1 MRDRE
6 ISVEQEHLD
15 RVYRRLEEK
24 IHEAEFLMNDAAKRG
39 QVGTPGALAER
50 DAQVFRA
57 GIHLNRLN
65 NEFEDFLFGRIDLLL
80 GKDGKKG
87 PDGAYTAVEPAEG
100 AVRDDGTA
108 DIAETLHIGRIG
120 VLDSEYAPL
129 VIDWRA
135 PAAAP
140 FYRSTPVDPGR
151 VVRRRVIRSK
161 GRRVL
166 GVEDDLMRPELKA
179 FLDGGE
185 LAVIGDGALMAAL
198 GQARSHT
205 MRDIVASIQAEQ
217 DLVIRAP
224 AASVTYV
231 EGGPGT
237 GKTAVALHRAAY
249 LLYQDRRRYSGGI
262 LIVSPTPLLVA
273 YTEGVLPSLGEE
285 GQVAIRAIGS
295 LVDGAEATLYDSP
308 STARAKGSYRM
319 LRVLRKA
326 ARGALELGP
335 AGMLGGA
342 DGSGTGAGGGSASG
356 SGASGADASG
366 AGAGG
371 ADASGT
377 GTGGANGTRSG
388 RSAGNG
394 TGSEMSGAEA
404 SGTGVGGA
412 NGTRSG
418 RSAGNGTGS
427 EMSGADASGSEA
439 GEAEASGSGT
449 SGADASGT
457 GTSGAYGTRSGR
469 SGANGAGAGNGS
481 GVGTAAANG
490 RGSGTAPASSGS
502 ASATAPTQL
511 SFGDDGDGESPA
523 APAPVGPPTRLRVVA
538 FGRRL
543 ELEAAELERIRRNAL
558 GGTAPV
564 NLLRPRARKL
574 LLDALWAQSG
584 AATRHTDPEL
594 AAELRSSFDEDVT
607 SEDSFIAFLDAWW
620 PELTPRAVLAAMADE
635 RRLGRWARRI
645 LNPGEVRRVARS
657 LRRDGHSVHDIAML
671 DELQAILGT
680 PARPRK
686 KRELDPLDQLTGLEE
701 LMPVREESQRERA
714 ERLAQERTEYAH
726 VIVDE
731 AQDLTPMQWRMV
743 GRRGRHATWT
753 VVGDPA
759 QSSWSDP
766 DEAAEARDEAL
777 GTRPR
782 RRFELTV
789 NYRNPAEIAE
799 LAAKV
804 LALAMP
810 GSKAP
815 SAVRSTGVE
824 PRFTVVQKSLG
835 ETVRAEAARLL
846 DLVDGTVGVVVAM
859 QRREEAAR
867 WLAGLGERVVA
878 LGSLEAKGLEY
889 DATVVVS
896 PAEIAD
902 ESPAGL
908 RVLYVA
914 LTRATQQL
922 TVVSADRDQPDGSGV
937 PDLLRD

>member
-1 MRDRE
+1 MAAQEAVDTVRDRE
-6 ISVEQEHLD
+6 IGVEQEHLD
-15 RVYRRLEEK
+15 RVYHRLEEK
-24 IHEAEFLMNDAAKRG
+24 IHEAEFLMNDAAQRG

-65 NEFEDFLFGRIDLLL
+65 NEFEDFLFGRIDLLY

-87 PDGAYTAVEPAEG
+87 PDGAYTSVEPAED
-100 AVRDDGTA
+100 AVRTEGGQQYA
-108 DIAETLHIGRIG
+108 EIGETLHIGRIG
-120 VLDSEYAPL
+120 VLDADYSPL

-161 GRRVL
+161 GRKVL

-179 FLDGGE
+179 TLDGRE
-185 LAVIGDGALMAAL
+185 LPVIGDGALMAAL

-249 LLYQDRRRYSGGI
+249 LLYQDRRRYAGGI
-262 LIVSPTPLLVA
+262 LIVSPTPLLVS

-285 GQVAIRAIGS
+285 GQVAIRALGS
-295 LVDGAEATLYDSP
+295 LVDGAEADAYDEP
-308 STARAKGSYRM
+308 AVARVKGSSRM
-319 LRVLRKA
+319 LAVLRKA
-326 ARGALELGP
+326 ARGALETP
-335 AGMLGGA
+335 APKA
-342 DGSGTGAGGGSASG
+342 
-356 SGASGADASG
+356 
-366 AGAGG
+366 
-371 ADASGT
+371 
-377 GTGGANGTRSG
+377 
-388 RSAGNG
+388 
-394 TGSEMSGAEA
+394 
-404 SGTGVGGA
+404 
-412 NGTRSG
+412 
-418 RSAGNGTGS
+418 
-427 EMSGADASGSEA
+427 
-439 GEAEASGSGT
+439 
-449 SGADASGT
+449 
-457 GTSGAYGTRSGR
+457 
-469 SGANGAGAGNGS
+469 
-481 GVGTAAANG
+481 
-490 RGSGTAPASSGS
+490 
-502 ASATAPTQL
+502 QL
-511 SFGDDGDGESPA
+511 TLDGDDEAPA
-523 APAPVGPPTRLRVVA
+523 APAGTPALLRVVA

-543 ELEAAELERIRRNAL
+543 ELGADELRRIRHNVL

-564 NLLRPRARKL
+564 NLLRPRARRL
-574 LLDALWAQSG
+574 LLDALYAKSG
-584 AATRHTDPEL
+584 AAGRHSDPEL
-594 AAELRSSFDEDVT
+594 AAELRSSFDEDVST
-607 SEDSFIAFLDAWW
+607 EDSFLAFLDAWW
-620 PELTPRAVLAAMADE
+620 PELTPRRVLDAMADE
-635 RRLGRWARRI
+635 KRLGRWARRI
-645 LNPGEVRRVARS
+645 LNPGEVRRLARS
-657 LRRDGHSVHDIAML
+657 LRRPGLSVHDVALL
-671 DELQAILGT
+671 DELQTLLGT

-686 KRELDPLDQLTGLEE
+686 KREYDPLDQLTGLEE
-701 LMPVREESQRERA
+701 LMPVREETQRERA
-714 ERLAQERTEYAH
+714 ERLAAERTEYAH

-766 DEAAEARDEAL
+766 DEAAAARDEAL

-810 GSKAP
+810 GKESPK
-815 SAVRSTGVE
+815 AVRSTGVE
-824 PRFTVVQKSLG
+824 PRFVAVGDKGELA
-835 ETVRAEAARLL
+835 ETVRSEAERLL
-846 DLVDGTVGVVVAM
+846 ERVDGTVGVVVAM
-859 QRREEAAR
+859 DRRAEAAR
-867 WLAGLGERVVA
+867 WLDGLGDRVVA

-914 LTRATQQL
+914 LTRSTQAL
-922 TVVSADRDQPDGSGV
+922 TVVSGDRDLPDADGV

>member
-1 MRDRE
+1 MAAQAQQSAVGSHVSEQESGQDSVRDRE
-6 ISVEQEHLD
+6 ISVEQVHLD

-57 GIHLNRLN
+57 GVHLNRLN

-80 GKDGKKG
+80 GRDGKRG

-100 AVRDDGTA
+100 AVRGDNTA

-120 VLDSEYAPL
+120 VLDQDYAPL

-166 GVEDDLMRPELKA
+166 GVEDDLMRPELTA
-179 FLDGGE
+179 FLDGDT
-185 LAVIGDGALMAAL
+185 LPVIGDGALMAAL

-249 LLYQDRRRYSGGI
+249 LLYQDRRRYAGGI

-295 LVDGAEATLYDSP
+295 LVDGAEATLYDTP
-308 STARAKGSYRM
+308 ATARAKGSSRM

-326 ARGALELGP
+326 ARGALELN
-335 AGMLGGA
+335 
-342 DGSGTGAGGGSASG
+342 D
-356 SGASGADASG
+356 
-366 AGAGG
+366 
-371 ADASGT
+371 
-377 GTGGANGTRSG
+377 
-388 RSAGNG
+388 
-394 TGSEMSGAEA
+394 
-404 SGTGVGGA
+404 
-412 NGTRSG
+412 
-418 RSAGNGTGS
+418 
-427 EMSGADASGSEA
+427 
-439 GEAEASGSGT
+439 
-449 SGADASGT
+449 
-457 GTSGAYGTRSGR
+457 
-469 SGANGAGAGNGS
+469 
-481 GVGTAAANG
+481 
-490 RGSGTAPASSGS
+490 
-502 ASATAPTQL
+502 
-511 SFGDDGDGESPA
+511 SP
-523 APAPVGPPTRLRVVA
+523 VRLRVVA
-538 FGRRL
+538 FNRRL
-543 ELEAAELERIRRNAL
+543 ELEAEDLDRVRHTAL

-574 LLDALWAQSG
+574 LLDALWARSG
-584 AATRHTDPEL
+584 AAGRHTDPEL
-594 AAELRSSFDEDVT
+594 AAELRASFDEDLLT
-607 SEDSFIAFLDAWW
+607 EDSFIGFLDAWW
-620 PELTPRAVLAAMADE
+620 PELTPQSVLTAMADE

-657 LRRDGHSVHDIAML
+657 LKRDGRTVHDIAML

-686 KRELDPLDQLTGLEE
+686 KREADPLDQLTGLEE

-714 ERLAQERTEYAH
+714 ERLAQERVEYAH

-789 NYRNPAEIAE
+789 NYRNPSEIAD

-810 GSKAP
+810 GSKSP

-824 PRFTVVQKSLG
+824 PRFTVVRDSL
-835 ETVRAEAARLL
+835 EKTVRAEAERLL

-859 QRREEAAR
+859 DRRAEAAR
-867 WLAGLGERVVA
+867 WLAGLGDRVVA

-922 TVVSADRDQPDGSGV
+922 TVVSGERDVPDAAGV

>member
-1 MRDRE
+1 MAAQAQQDSAVGSLGPVSVHAAAHEAAHDSVRDRE
-6 ISVEQEHLD
+6 IGVEQQHLD

-24 IHEAEFLMNDAAKRG
+24 IHEAEFLMRDAAQRG

-57 GIHLNRLN
+57 GVHLNRLN

-80 GKDGKKG
+80 GKDGRKG
-87 PDGAYTAVEPAEG
+87 PDGAYTAVEPADG
-100 AVRDDGTA
+100 AVREDGTA

-120 VLDSEYAPL
+120 VLDEDYAPL

-179 FLDGGE
+179 RLDGRE
-185 LAVIGDGALMAAL
+185 LPAIGDGALMAAL
-198 GQARSHT
+198 GQARGHT
-205 MRDIVASIQAEQ
+205 MRDIVSSIQAEQ

-249 LLYQDRRRYSGGI
+249 LLYQDRRRYAGGI

-308 STARAKGSYRM
+308 AVARAKGSYRM
-319 LRVLRKA
+319 LKVLRKA
-326 ARGALELGP
+326 ARGALE
-335 AGMLGGA
+335 
-342 DGSGTGAGGGSASG
+342 S
-356 SGASGADASG
+356 
-366 AGAGG
+366 
-371 ADASGT
+371 
-377 GTGGANGTRSG
+377 
-388 RSAGNG
+388 
-394 TGSEMSGAEA
+394 
-404 SGTGVGGA
+404 
-412 NGTRSG
+412 
-418 RSAGNGTGS
+418 
-427 EMSGADASGSEA
+427 
-439 GEAEASGSGT
+439 
-449 SGADASGT
+449 
-457 GTSGAYGTRSGR
+457 
-469 SGANGAGAGNGS
+469 NGS
-481 GVGTAAANG
+481 
-490 RGSGTAPASSGS
+490 P
-502 ASATAPTQL
+502 
-511 SFGDDGDGESPA
+511 D
-523 APAPVGPPTRLRVVA
+523 RLRVVA

-543 ELEAAELERIRRNAL
+543 ELEAEELDHVRRTAL

-574 LLDALWAQSG
+574 LLDALWEKSG
-584 AATRHTDPEL
+584 AVGRHTDPEL

-607 SEDSFIAFLDAWW
+607 GEDSFVSFLDAWW
-620 PELTPRAVLAAMADE
+620 PELTPPAVLTAMADE

-657 LRRDGHSVHDIAML
+657 LRRNGYSVHDIALL

-680 PARPRK
+680 PARPRR

-789 NYRNPAEIAE
+789 NYRNPAEIAD
-799 LAAKV
+799 LASKV

-810 GSKAP
+810 GSTAP
-815 SAVRSTGVE
+815 TAVRSTGVE
-824 PRFTVVQKSLG
+824 PRFAVVRGSVEKSA
-835 ETVRAEAARLL
+835 RAEAERLL

-859 QRREEAAR
+859 NRREEARR
-867 WLAGLGERVVA
+867 WLAGLGDRVVA

-889 DATVVVS
+889 DATIVVS

-922 TVVSADRDQPDGSGV
+922 TVVSGERDEPDGAGV

>member
-1 MRDRE
+1 MAAQAQQETAVDPVHDSVRDRE
-6 ISVEQEHLD
+6 INVEQEHLD

-24 IHEAEFLMNDAAKRG
+24 IHEAEFLMHDAARRG

-57 GIHLNRLN
+57 GVHLNRLN
-65 NEFEDFLFGRIDLLL
+65 NEFEDFLFGRIDLLQ

-100 AVRDDGTA
+100 AVRPDNTA

-120 VLDSEYAPL
+120 VLDEEYSPL

-166 GVEDDLMRPELKA
+166 GVEDDLMRPELTA
-179 FLDGGE
+179 SLDGHE
-185 LAVIGDGALMAAL
+185 LPAVGDGALMAAL
-198 GQARSHT
+198 GQARTHS

-249 LLYQDRRRYSGGI
+249 LLYQDRRRYAGGI

-295 LVDGAEATLYDSP
+295 LTDDAPGTGATLYDAP
-308 STARAKGSYRM
+308 AVARAKGSYRM
-319 LRVLRKA
+319 LKVLRKA
-326 ARGALELGP
+326 ARGALEH
-335 AGMLGGA
+335 GG
-342 DGSGTGAGGGSASG
+342 T
-356 SGASGADASG
+356 
-366 AGAGG
+366 
-371 ADASGT
+371 
-377 GTGGANGTRSG
+377 
-388 RSAGNG
+388 
-394 TGSEMSGAEA
+394 
-404 SGTGVGGA
+404 
-412 NGTRSG
+412 
-418 RSAGNGTGS
+418 
-427 EMSGADASGSEA
+427 
-439 GEAEASGSGT
+439 
-449 SGADASGT
+449 
-457 GTSGAYGTRSGR
+457 
-469 SGANGAGAGNGS
+469 
-481 GVGTAAANG
+481 
-490 RGSGTAPASSGS
+490 
-502 ASATAPTQL
+502 
-511 SFGDDGDGESPA
+511 
-523 APAPVGPPTRLRVVA
+523 PTRLRVVA
-538 FGRRL
+538 FGRRI
-543 ELEAAELERIRRNAL
+543 ELDADELAAVRRTAL

-574 LLDALWAQSG
+574 LLDALWERSG
-584 AATRHTDPEL
+584 AAGRHTDPEL
-594 AAELRSSFDEDVT
+594 AAELRSSFDEDIT
-607 SEDSFIAFLDAWW
+607 TEDDFLSFFDAWW
-620 PELTPRAVLAAMADE
+620 PELTPAAVLDAMADE
-635 RRLGRWARRI
+635 RRLGRWARRV

-657 LRRDGHSVHDIAML
+657 LRRDGRSVHDIALL
-671 DELQAILGT
+671 DELQAVLGA
-680 PARPRK
+680 PARPRR

-753 VVGDPA
+753 IVGDPA

-766 DEAAEARDEAL
+766 DEAAQARDEAL
-777 GTRPR
+777 GSRPR

-789 NYRNPAEIAE
+789 NYRNPAEIAG

-810 GSKAP
+810 GAESP
-815 SAVRSTGVE
+815 RAVRSTGVE
-824 PRFTVVQKSLG
+824 PRFVVAEGALG
-835 ETVRAEAARLL
+835 ETVRVEAARLL
-846 DLVDGTVGVVVAM
+846 ERVDGTVGVVVAM
-859 QRREEAAR
+859 QRREEARR
-867 WLAGLGERVVA
+867 WLDGLGDRAVA

-889 DATVVVS
+889 DATIVVS

-922 TVVSADRDQPDGSGV
+922 TVVSTERDEPDAAGV

>member
-1 MRDRE
+1 MAAQAQQETAVRVAAQDTVQESAQDSVRKRE

-15 RVYRRLEEK
+15 RVYQRLEEK
-24 IHEAEFLMNDAAKRG
+24 IHEAEFLMNDAAQRG

-87 PDGAYTAVEPAEG
+87 PDGAYTAVEAADG
-100 AVRDDGTA
+100 AVRDDNTA

-120 VLDSEYAPL
+120 VLDQDYAPL

-161 GRRVL
+161 GRKVL

-179 FLDGGE
+179 HLDGHE

-198 GQARSHT
+198 GQARTHS

-249 LLYQDRRRYSGGI
+249 LLYQDRRRYAGGI

-295 LVDGAEATLYDSP
+295 LVDGAEATLYDAP
-308 STARAKGSYRM
+308 ATARAKGSYRM
-319 LRVLRKA
+319 LKVLRKA
-326 ARGALELGP
+326 ARGALEGES
-335 AGMLGGA
+335 GGA
-342 DGSGTGAGGGSASG
+342 GPGTGRGRGAPARP
-356 SGASGADASG
+356 GASNGARSDRPASEQLAFG
-366 AGAGG
+366 DETDERDRDSERGERGEY
-371 ADASGT
+371 
-377 GTGGANGTRSG
+377 
-388 RSAGNG
+388 GNG
-394 TGSEMSGAEA
+394 T
-404 SGTGVGGA
+404 
-412 NGTRSG
+412 
-418 RSAGNGTGS
+418 
-427 EMSGADASGSEA
+427 
-439 GEAEASGSGT
+439 
-449 SGADASGT
+449 
-457 GTSGAYGTRSGR
+457 
-469 SGANGAGAGNGS
+469 
-481 GVGTAAANG
+481 
-490 RGSGTAPASSGS
+490 PAR
-502 ASATAPTQL
+502 PQV
-511 SFGDDGDGESPA
+511 PA
-523 APAPVGPPTRLRVVA
+523 GPPTRLRVVA

-543 ELEAAELERIRRNAL
+543 ELEAAELNSIRQTAL
-558 GGTAPV
+558 SGTAPV
-564 NLLRPRARKL
+564 NMLRPRARKL
-574 LLDALWAQSG
+574 LLDALWTRSG
-584 AATRHTDPEL
+584 AGGRHTDPEL
-594 AAELRSSFDEDVT
+594 AAELRSSFDEDVS
-607 SEDSFIAFLDAWW
+607 SEDSFLEFLESWW
-620 PELTPRAVLAAMADE
+620 PELTPKAVLEAMADE

-645 LNPGEVRRVARS
+645 LNPGEVRKVARS
-657 LRRDGHSVHDIAML
+657 LRRDGLSVHDIAML

-680 PARPRK
+680 PARPRR
-686 KRELDPLDQLTGLEE
+686 KREADPLDQLTGLEE
-701 LMPVREESQRERA
+701 LMPVREETQRERA

-731 AQDLTPMQWRMV
+731 AQDVTPMQWRML

-766 DEAAEARDEAL
+766 DEAAQARDEAL

-810 GSKAP
+810 GSPSP
-815 SAVRSTGVE
+815 SAVRSTGVQ
-824 PRFTVVQKSLG
+824 PRFAVVRDSLAQ
-835 ETVRAEAARLL
+835 TVRAEAARLL

-859 QRREEAAR
+859 NRREEARR
-867 WLAGLGERVVA
+867 WLSELGDRVVA

-922 TVVSADRDQPDGSGV
+922 TVVSAERDTPDEDGV

>member
-1 MRDRE
+1 MAAQAQQSAVGSHRSEQDTVQDTVQDSVRDRE
-6 ISVEQEHLD
+6 ICVEQEHLD

-24 IHEAEFLMNDAAKRG
+24 IHEAEFLMNDAAQRG

-57 GIHLNRLN
+57 GVHLNRLN

-87 PDGAYTAVEPAEG
+87 PDGAYTAVEPADG
-100 AVRDDGTA
+100 AVRADNTA

-120 VLDSEYAPL
+120 VLDQDYAPL

-166 GVEDDLMRPELKA
+166 GVEDDLMRPELTA
-179 FLDGGE
+179 LLDGDT
-185 LAVIGDGALMAAL
+185 LPVIGDGALMAAL
-198 GQARSHT
+198 GQARGHT

-249 LLYQDRRRYSGGI
+249 LLYQDRRRYAGGI

-295 LVDGAEATLYDSP
+295 LVDGVEATLYDTP
-308 STARAKGSYRM
+308 ATARAKGSSRM

-326 ARGALELGP
+326 ARGALELN
-335 AGMLGGA
+335 
-342 DGSGTGAGGGSASG
+342 DS
-356 SGASGADASG
+356 
-366 AGAGG
+366 
-371 ADASGT
+371 
-377 GTGGANGTRSG
+377 
-388 RSAGNG
+388 
-394 TGSEMSGAEA
+394 
-404 SGTGVGGA
+404 
-412 NGTRSG
+412 
-418 RSAGNGTGS
+418 
-427 EMSGADASGSEA
+427 
-439 GEAEASGSGT
+439 
-449 SGADASGT
+449 
-457 GTSGAYGTRSGR
+457 
-469 SGANGAGAGNGS
+469 
-481 GVGTAAANG
+481 
-490 RGSGTAPASSGS
+490 
-502 ASATAPTQL
+502 
-511 SFGDDGDGESPA
+511 
-523 APAPVGPPTRLRVVA
+523 PTRLRVVA

-543 ELEAAELERIRRNAL
+543 ELEAPELDRVRQNAL
-558 GGTAPV
+558 SGTAPV

-574 LLDALWAQSG
+574 LLDALWARSG
-584 AATRHTDPEL
+584 AAGRHTDPEL
-594 AAELRSSFDEDVT
+594 AAELRSSFDEDILT
-607 SEDSFIAFLDAWW
+607 EDPFIEFLDAWW
-620 PELTPRAVLAAMADE
+620 PELTPRAVLTAMADE
-635 RRLGRWARRI
+635 RRLGRWARRV
-645 LNPGEVRRVARS
+645 LNPGEIRRVARS
-657 LRRDGHSVHDIAML
+657 LRRDGHTVHDIAML
-671 DELQAILGT
+671 DELQAILGA
-680 PARPRK
+680 PARPKR
-686 KRELDPLDQLTGLEE
+686 KREADPLDQLTGLEE

-714 ERLAQERTEYAH
+714 ERLAQERVEYAH

-777 GTRPR
+777 GSRPR

-810 GSKAP
+810 GSKSP

-824 PRFTVVQKSLG
+824 PRFTVVRDSL
-835 ETVRAEAARLL
+835 EKTVRAEAERLL
-846 DLVDGTVGVVVAM
+846 GLVDGTVGVVVAM
-859 QRREEAAR
+859 DRRAEAAR
-867 WLAGLGERVVA
+867 WLAGLGDRVVA

-922 TVVSADRDQPDGSGV
+922 TVVSAERDEPDAAGV

>member
-1 MRDRE
+1 MAAQAQQSAVGSVQDSIRDHE
-6 ISVEQEHLD
+6 IGVEQEHLD

-57 GIHLNRLN
+57 GVHLNRLN

-100 AVRDDGTA
+100 AVREDSTA

-161 GRRVL
+161 GRKVL

-179 FLDGGE
+179 VLDGHE
-185 LAVIGDGALMAAL
+185 LPVIGDGALMAAL

-217 DLVIRAP
+217 DMVIRAP

-249 LLYQDRRRYSGGI
+249 LLYQDRRRYAGGI

-295 LVDGAEATLYDSP
+295 LVDGVEATLYDSP
-308 STARAKGSYRM
+308 AVARAKGSYRM
-319 LRVLRKA
+319 LKVLRKA
-326 ARGALELGP
+326 ARGALELGSHS
-335 AGMLGGA
+335 GG
-342 DGSGTGAGGGSASG
+342 SG
-356 SGASGADASG
+356 SGQQLAFGEEDTSAASPGA
-366 AGAGG
+366 
-371 ADASGT
+371 
-377 GTGGANGTRSG
+377 
-388 RSAGNG
+388 
-394 TGSEMSGAEA
+394 
-404 SGTGVGGA
+404 
-412 NGTRSG
+412 
-418 RSAGNGTGS
+418 
-427 EMSGADASGSEA
+427 
-439 GEAEASGSGT
+439 
-449 SGADASGT
+449 
-457 GTSGAYGTRSGR
+457 
-469 SGANGAGAGNGS
+469 
-481 GVGTAAANG
+481 
-490 RGSGTAPASSGS
+490 
-502 ASATAPTQL
+502 
-511 SFGDDGDGESPA
+511 
-523 APAPVGPPTRLRVVA
+523 PPTRLRVVA

-543 ELEAAELERIRRNAL
+543 ELEGDELESVRRNAL
-558 GGTAPV
+558 SGTAPV

-574 LLDALWAQSG
+574 LLDALWARSG
-584 AATRHTDPEL
+584 AGTRHTDPEL
-594 AAELRSSFDEDVT
+594 AAELRSSFDEDIT
-607 SEDSFIAFLDAWW
+607 SEDSFIEFLDAWW
-620 PELTPRAVLAAMADE
+620 PELTPKAVLAAMADE

-657 LRRDGHSVHDIAML
+657 LRRDGLSVHDIAML
-671 DELQAILGT
+671 DELQSVLGT

-686 KRELDPLDQLTGLEE
+686 RRELDPLDHLTGLEE

-714 ERLAQERTEYAH
+714 ERLAQERVEYAH

-782 RRFELTV
+782 RRFQLTV
-789 NYRNPAEIAE
+789 NYRNPSEIAD

-810 GSKAP
+810 GSTAP
-815 SAVRSTGVE
+815 SAVRSTGVR
-824 PRFTVVQKSLG
+824 PRFVTTNNGRGTVARKSLG
-835 ETVRAEAARLL
+835 ETVREEAARLL

-859 QRREEAAR
+859 NRREEAAR
-867 WLAGLGERVVA
+867 WLTGLGDRVVA

-922 TVVSADRDQPDGSGV
+922 TVVSAERDQPDRDGV

>member
-1 MRDRE
+1 MAAQAQQETAVDSVRDRE

-100 AVRDDGTA
+100 AVRPDNTA

-120 VLDSEYAPL
+120 VLDEDYSPL

-140 FYRSTPVDPGR
+140 FYRSTPKDPGR

-161 GRRVL
+161 GRQVL
-166 GVEDDLMRPELKA
+166 GVEDDLMRPELTA
-179 FLDGGE
+179 FLDERE
-185 LAVIGDGALMAAL
+185 LPVIGDGALMAAL

-205 MRDIVASIQAEQ
+205 MRDIVSSIQAEQ

-249 LLYQDRRRYSGGI
+249 LLYQDRRRYAGGI

-295 LVDGAEATLYDSP
+295 LVDGVEATLYDSP
-308 STARAKGSYRM
+308 SVARAKGSYRM
-319 LRVLRKA
+319 LKVLRKA
-326 ARGALELGP
+326 ARGALELGK
-335 AGMLGGA
+335 
-342 DGSGTGAGGGSASG
+342 
-356 SGASGADASG
+356 
-366 AGAGG
+366 
-371 ADASGT
+371 
-377 GTGGANGTRSG
+377 
-388 RSAGNG
+388 
-394 TGSEMSGAEA
+394 
-404 SGTGVGGA
+404 
-412 NGTRSG
+412 
-418 RSAGNGTGS
+418 
-427 EMSGADASGSEA
+427 
-439 GEAEASGSGT
+439 
-449 SGADASGT
+449 
-457 GTSGAYGTRSGR
+457 
-469 SGANGAGAGNGS
+469 
-481 GVGTAAANG
+481 
-490 RGSGTAPASSGS
+490 TAPAGQL
-502 ASATAPTQL
+502 ALDDDTDTDTDTAAQAT
-511 SFGDDGDGESPA
+511 
-523 APAPVGPPTRLRVVA
+523 PTRLRVVA

-543 ELEAAELERIRRNAL
+543 ELEADELERIRRTAL

-574 LLDALWAQSG
+574 LLDALWAKSG
-584 AATRHTDPEL
+584 AAGRHSDPEL
-594 AAELRSSFDEDVT
+594 AAELRSSFDEDIT
-607 SEDSFIAFLDAWW
+607 GEDPFIAFVDAWW
-620 PELTPRAVLAAMADE
+620 PELTPKGVLAAMADE

-657 LRRDGHSVHDIAML
+657 LKRDGYSVHDVSML
-671 DELQAILGT
+671 DELQAILGA

-686 KRELDPLDQLTGLEE
+686 KRDLDPLDQLTGLEE
-701 LMPVREESQRERA
+701 LMPVREETQRERA

-766 DEAAEARDEAL
+766 DEAGEARDEAL

-782 RRFELTV
+782 RRFQLTV

-799 LAAKV
+799 LAARV

-810 GSKAP
+810 GSVAP
-815 SAVRSTGVE
+815 SAVRSTGVQ
-824 PRFTVVQKSLG
+824 PRFTVVRDSL
-835 ETVRAEAARLL
+835 EKTVRAAAEQLL
-846 DLVDGTVGVVVAM
+846 GLVDGTVGVVVAM
-859 QRREEAAR
+859 NRREEARR
-867 WLAGLGERVVA
+867 WLAGLGDRVVA

-889 DATVVVS
+889 DATIVVS

-922 TVVSADRDQPDGSGV
+922 TVVSGERDEPDAAGV

>member
-1 MRDRE
+1 MAAQAQKETAVDSVRDRE

-24 IHEAEFLMNDAAKRG
+24 IHEAEFLMNDAAKRA

-100 AVRDDGTA
+100 AVRSDNTA

-120 VLDSEYAPL
+120 VLDGDYAPL

-166 GVEDDLMRPELKA
+166 GVEDDLMRPELTA
-179 FLDGGE
+179 FLDGHE
-185 LAVIGDGALMAAL
+185 LPVIGDGALMAAL
-198 GQARSHT
+198 GQARTHT

-217 DLVIRAP
+217 DMVIRAP

-249 LLYQDRRRYSGGI
+249 LLYQDRRRYAGGI

-308 STARAKGSYRM
+308 ATARAKGSSRM
-319 LRVLRKA
+319 LKVLRKA
-326 ARGALELGP
+326 ARGALERP
-335 AGMLGGA
+335 
-342 DGSGTGAGGGSASG
+342 
-356 SGASGADASG
+356 
-366 AGAGG
+366 
-371 ADASGT
+371 
-377 GTGGANGTRSG
+377 
-388 RSAGNG
+388 
-394 TGSEMSGAEA
+394 EA
-404 SGTGVGGA
+404 
-412 NGTRSG
+412 
-418 RSAGNGTGS
+418 
-427 EMSGADASGSEA
+427 
-439 GEAEASGSGT
+439 
-449 SGADASGT
+449 
-457 GTSGAYGTRSGR
+457 
-469 SGANGAGAGNGS
+469 
-481 GVGTAAANG
+481 
-490 RGSGTAPASSGS
+490 PK
-502 ASATAPTQL
+502 
-511 SFGDDGDGESPA
+511 
-523 APAPVGPPTRLRVVA
+523 RLRVVA

-543 ELEAAELERIRRNAL
+543 ELEAEELDRVRRTAL

-574 LLDALWAQSG
+574 LLDALWEKSG
-584 AATRHTDPEL
+584 AAGRHTDPEL
-594 AAELRSSFDEDVT
+594 AAELRSSFDEDVST
-607 SEDSFIAFLDAWW
+607 EDSFTAFLDAWW
-620 PELTPRAVLAAMADE
+620 PELTPAGVLAAMADE
-635 RRLGRWARRI
+635 RRLGRWARRV
-645 LNPGEVRRVARS
+645 LNPGEVRKVARS
-657 LRRDGHSVHDIAML
+657 LRRDGLTVHDIALL
-671 DELQAILGT
+671 DELQAILGA

-714 ERLAQERTEYAH
+714 ERLAAERVEYAH

-782 RRFELTV
+782 RRFQLTV

-810 GSKAP
+810 GSQAP
-815 SAVRSTGVE
+815 SAVRSTGVR
-824 PRFTVVQKSLG
+824 PRFSVVQDSL
-835 ETVRAEAARLL
+835 EKTVRAEAERLL
-846 DLVDGTVGVVVAM
+846 GTVDGTVGVVVAM
-859 QRREEAAR
+859 QRREEARR
-867 WLAGLGERVVA
+867 WLAGLGDRVVA

-922 TVVSADRDQPDGSGV
+922 TVVSGERDEPDADGV

>member
-1 MRDRE
+1 MAAQAQQSAVGSVQDSVRDRE

-57 GIHLNRLN
+57 GVHLNRLN

-100 AVRDDGTA
+100 AVREDNTA

-120 VLDSEYAPL
+120 VLDSDYAPL

-161 GRRVL
+161 GRKVL

-179 FLDGGE
+179 FLDGHE
-185 LAVIGDGALMAAL
+185 LPVIGDGALMAAL

-295 LVDGAEATLYDSP
+295 LVDGVEATLYDSP
-308 STARAKGSYRM
+308 AVARAKGSYRM
-319 LRVLRKA
+319 LKVLRKA
-326 ARGALELGP
+326 ARGALELGT
-335 AGMLGGA
+335 G
-342 DGSGTGAGGGSASG
+342 GAGG
-356 SGASGADASG
+356 
-366 AGAGG
+366 
-371 ADASGT
+371 T
-377 GTGGANGTRSG
+377 HG
-388 RSAGNG
+388 RSD
-394 TGSEMSGAEA
+394 SG
-404 SGTGVGGA
+404 
-412 NGTRSG
+412 
-418 RSAGNGTGS
+418 
-427 EMSGADASGSEA
+427 
-439 GEAEASGSGT
+439 
-449 SGADASGT
+449 
-457 GTSGAYGTRSGR
+457 
-469 SGANGAGAGNGS
+469 
-481 GVGTAAANG
+481 
-490 RGSGTAPASSGS
+490 
-502 ASATAPTQL
+502 QL
-511 SFGDDGDGESPA
+511 SFGDADQDEAGLGGGSGAGAAVSPK
-523 APAPVGPPTRLRVVA
+523 GPPTRLRVVA

-543 ELEAAELERIRRNAL
+543 ELEGDELERIRRNAL

-574 LLDALWAQSG
+574 LLDALWARSG
-584 AATRHTDPEL
+584 AGSRHTDPEL
-594 AAELRSSFDEDVT
+594 AAELRSSFDEDVA
-607 SEDSFIAFLDAWW
+607 SEDSFIEFLDAWW
-620 PELTPRAVLAAMADE
+620 PELTPKAVLAAMADE

-657 LRRDGHSVHDIAML
+657 LRRDGLTVHDIAML
-671 DELQAILGT
+671 DELQAVLGT

-686 KRELDPLDQLTGLEE
+686 RRDLDPLDQLTGLEE

-714 ERLAQERTEYAH
+714 ERLAQERVEYAH

-731 AQDLTPMQWRMV
+731 AQDLTPMQWHMV

-782 RRFELTV
+782 RRFQLTV
-789 NYRNPAEIAE
+789 NYRNPSEIAD

-810 GSKAP
+810 GAESP
-815 SAVRSTGVE
+815 RAVRSTGVE
-824 PRFTVVQKSLG
+824 PRFTVVRKSLG
-835 ETVRAEAARLL
+835 ETVREEAARLL
-846 DLVDGTVGVVVAM
+846 GLVDGTVGVVVAM
-859 QRREEAAR
+859 NRREEAAR
-867 WLAGLGERVVA
+867 WLTGLGDRVVA

-889 DATVVVS
+889 DATIVVS

-922 TVVSADRDQPDGSGV
+922 TVVSADRDQPNVEGV

>member
-1 MRDRE
+1 MAAQVQQETAFDPVGDSVRDQE
-6 ISVEQEHLD
+6 VGVEQEHLD

-24 IHEAEFLMNDAAKRG
+24 IHEAEFLMNDAAQRG

-65 NEFEDFLFGRIDLLL
+65 NEFEDFLFGRIDLLA

-100 AVRDDGTA
+100 AVRPDNTA
-108 DIAETLHIGRIG
+108 EIAETLHIGRIG
-120 VLDSEYAPL
+120 VLDSDYSPL

-179 FLDGGE
+179 SLSGRE
-185 LAVIGDGALMAAL
+185 LPVIGDGALMAAL

-217 DLVIRAP
+217 DMVIRAP

-249 LLYQDRRRYSGGI
+249 LLYQDRRRYAGGI

-285 GQVAIRAIGS
+285 GQVAIRAVGS

-308 STARAKGSYRM
+308 AVARAKGSYRM
-319 LRVLRKA
+319 LKVLRKA
-326 ARGALELGP
+326 ARGALEAPGEPGQGP
-335 AGMLGGA
+335 ARGRRNGQAGRNGRNGHNASAGQLAFGDPDDGFA
-342 DGSGTGAGGGSASG
+342 DSGDP
-356 SGASGADASG
+356 ADLDDESQA
-366 AGAGG
+366 
-371 ADASGT
+371 
-377 GTGGANGTRSG
+377 
-388 RSAGNG
+388 RSA
-394 TGSEMSGAEA
+394 
-404 SGTGVGGA
+404 
-412 NGTRSG
+412 
-418 RSAGNGTGS
+418 
-427 EMSGADASGSEA
+427 
-439 GEAEASGSGT
+439 T
-449 SGADASGT
+449 ST
-457 GTSGAYGTRSGR
+457 
-469 SGANGAGAGNGS
+469 
-481 GVGTAAANG
+481 
-490 RGSGTAPASSGS
+490 
-502 ASATAPTQL
+502 
-511 SFGDDGDGESPA
+511 
-523 APAPVGPPTRLRVVA
+523 TRLRVVA

-543 ELEAAELERIRRNAL
+543 ELEAPELDRIRQNAL
-558 GGTAPV
+558 SGTAPV

-574 LLDALWAQSG
+574 LLDALWARSG
-584 AATRHTDPEL
+584 AGTRHTDAEL
-594 AAELRSSFDEDVT
+594 AAELRSSFDEDVS
-607 SEDSFIAFLDAWW
+607 SEDSFIEFVDAWW
-620 PELTPRAVLAAMADE
+620 PELAPSAVLEAMADE
-635 RRLGRWARRI
+635 KRLGRWARRI

-657 LRRDGHSVHDIAML
+657 LKRDGLSVHDVAML
-671 DELQAILGT
+671 DELQAILGA
-680 PARPRK
+680 PSRPRR
-686 KRELDPLDQLTGLEE
+686 KRDLDPLDQLTGLEE
-701 LMPVREESQRERA
+701 LMPVREETQRERA

-731 AQDLTPMQWRMV
+731 AQDLTPMQWRMI

-810 GSKAP
+810 GSTSP
-815 SAVRSTGVE
+815 SAVRSTGVR
-824 PRFTVVQKSLG
+824 PRFVATNNGHSVGTNNGHGTAVRDSLAK
-835 ETVRAEAARLL
+835 TVREEAARLL
-846 DLVDGTVGVVVAM
+846 DQVDGTVGVVVAM
-859 QRREEAAR
+859 NRRAEAAR
-867 WLAGLGERVVA
+867 WLAGLGDRVVA

-922 TVVSADRDQPDGSGV
+922 TVVSADRDEPDANGV

>member
-1 MRDRE
+1 MAAQAQQESAVVPVHDTVRDRE
-6 ISVEQEHLD
+6 IRVEQEHLD

-24 IHEAEFLMNDAAKRG
+24 ISEAEFLMRDAAQRG
-39 QVGTPGALAER
+39 HVGTPGALAER
-50 DAQVFRA
+50 DAMVFRA
-57 GIHLNRLN
+57 GVHLNRLH
-65 NEFEDFLFGRIDLLL
+65 NEYEDFLFGRIDLLL

-100 AVRDDGTA
+100 AVRPDHTA
-108 DIAETLHIGRIG
+108 EIAETLHIGRIG
-120 VLDSEYAPL
+120 VLDEDYAPL

-179 FLDGGE
+179 SLDGRE
-185 LAVIGDGALMAAL
+185 LPVIGDGALMAAL
-198 GQARSHT
+198 GQARTHT

-217 DLVIRAP
+217 DRVIRAP
-224 AASVTYV
+224 AASVTHV

-249 LLYQDRRRYSGGI
+249 LLYQDRRRYAGGI

-295 LVDGAEATLYDSP
+295 LVDGAEATVYDSP
-308 STARAKGSYRM
+308 AVARIKGSYRM
-319 LRVLRKA
+319 LKVLRKA
-326 ARGALELGP
+326 ARGALELN
-335 AGMLGGA
+335 
-342 DGSGTGAGGGSASG
+342 D
-356 SGASGADASG
+356 
-366 AGAGG
+366 
-371 ADASGT
+371 
-377 GTGGANGTRSG
+377 
-388 RSAGNG
+388 
-394 TGSEMSGAEA
+394 
-404 SGTGVGGA
+404 
-412 NGTRSG
+412 
-418 RSAGNGTGS
+418 
-427 EMSGADASGSEA
+427 
-439 GEAEASGSGT
+439 
-449 SGADASGT
+449 
-457 GTSGAYGTRSGR
+457 
-469 SGANGAGAGNGS
+469 
-481 GVGTAAANG
+481 
-490 RGSGTAPASSGS
+490 
-502 ASATAPTQL
+502 
-511 SFGDDGDGESPA
+511 SPQ
-523 APAPVGPPTRLRVVA
+523 RLRVVA

-543 ELEAAELERIRRNAL
+543 ELEAEELAAIRRTAL

-574 LLDALWAQSG
+574 LLDALWERSG
-584 AATRHTDPEL
+584 AGNRHTDPEL
-594 AAELRSSFDEDVT
+594 AAELRSSFDEDIT
-607 SEDSFIAFLDAWW
+607 SEDDFTAFLDAWW
-620 PELTPRAVLAAMADE
+620 PELTPAAVLDAMADE

-645 LNPGEVRRVARS
+645 LNQGEVRKLARA
-657 LRRDGHSVHDIAML
+657 LQRDGRSVHDIAML
-671 DELQAILGT
+671 DELQAILGA

-686 KRELDPLDQLTGLEE
+686 KREVDPLDQLTGLEE
-701 LMPVREESQRERA
+701 LMPVREETQRERA
-714 ERLAQERTEYAH
+714 ERLAQERVEYAH

-753 VVGDPA
+753 IVGDPA

-766 DEAAEARDEAL
+766 DEAAQARDEAL

-810 GSKAP
+810 GSESP
-815 SAVRSTGVE
+815 RAVRSTGVE
-824 PRFTVVQKSLG
+824 PRFAVAGRTLG
-835 ETVRAEAARLL
+835 DTVRAEAARLL
-846 DLVDGTVGVVVAM
+846 ERVDGTVGVVVAM
-859 QRREEAAR
+859 RRREEARR
-867 WLAGLGERVVA
+867 WLDGLGDRVVA

-922 TVVSADRDQPDGSGV
+922 TVVSAERDEPDAEGV

>member
-1 MRDRE
+1 MAAQEAVDTVRDRE
-6 ISVEQEHLD
+6 IGVEQEHLD
-15 RVYRRLEEK
+15 HVYRRLEEK
-24 IHEAEFLMNDAAKRG
+24 IHEAEFLMNDAAQRG

-65 NEFEDFLFGRIDLLL
+65 NEFEDFLFGRIDLLY

-87 PDGAYTAVEPAEG
+87 PDGAYTSIEPAED
-100 AVRDDGTA
+100 AVRPDNTA
-108 DIAETLHIGRIG
+108 DIGETLHIGRIG
-120 VLDSEYAPL
+120 VLDSDYAPL

-161 GRRVL
+161 GRQVL
-166 GVEDDLMRPELKA
+166 GVEDDLMRPELRA
-179 FLDGGE
+179 TLDGRE
-185 LAVIGDGALMAAL
+185 LPVIGDGALMAAL

-205 MRDIVASIQAEQ
+205 MRDIVSSIQAEQ
-217 DLVIRAP
+217 DMVIRAP

-249 LLYQDRRRYSGGI
+249 LLYQDRRRYAGGI
-262 LIVSPTPLLVA
+262 LIVSPTPLLVS

-285 GQVAIRAIGS
+285 GQVAIRAVGS
-295 LVDGAEATLYDSP
+295 LVDGVEATAYDDP
-308 STARAKGSYRM
+308 AVARIKGSSRM
-319 LRVLRKA
+319 LHVLRKA
-326 ARGALELGP
+326 ARGALETPAPRNSQPELGDDDEAPVP
-335 AGMLGGA
+335 AG
-342 DGSGTGAGGGSASG
+342 T
-356 SGASGADASG
+356 
-366 AGAGG
+366 
-371 ADASGT
+371 
-377 GTGGANGTRSG
+377 
-388 RSAGNG
+388 
-394 TGSEMSGAEA
+394 
-404 SGTGVGGA
+404 
-412 NGTRSG
+412 
-418 RSAGNGTGS
+418 
-427 EMSGADASGSEA
+427 
-439 GEAEASGSGT
+439 
-449 SGADASGT
+449 
-457 GTSGAYGTRSGR
+457 
-469 SGANGAGAGNGS
+469 
-481 GVGTAAANG
+481 
-490 RGSGTAPASSGS
+490 
-502 ASATAPTQL
+502 
-511 SFGDDGDGESPA
+511 
-523 APAPVGPPTRLRVVA
+523 PTRLRVVA

-543 ELEAAELERIRRNAL
+543 ELEADELRRIRHNVL

-564 NLLRPRARKL
+564 NLLRPRARRL
-574 LLDALWAQSG
+574 LLDALYSKSG
-584 AATRHTDPEL
+584 AVGRHSDPEL
-594 AAELRSSFDEDVT
+594 AAELRSSFDEDVST
-607 SEDSFIAFLDAWW
+607 EDSFLAFLDAWW
-620 PELTPRAVLAAMADE
+620 PELTPRRVLDAMADE

-645 LNPGEVRRVARS
+645 LNPGEVRRLARS
-657 LRRDGHSVHDIAML
+657 LRRKELSVHDVALL
-671 DELQAILGT
+671 DELNTLVGA

-686 KRELDPLDQLTGLEE
+686 RREYDPLDQLTGLEE
-701 LMPVREESQRERA
+701 LMPVREETQRERA
-714 ERLAQERTEYAH
+714 ERLAAERTEYAH

-777 GTRPR
+777 GSRPR

-810 GSKAP
+810 GKESP
-815 SAVRSTGVE
+815 RAVRSTGVE
-824 PRFTVVQKSLG
+824 PRFVAVPEKTTDTGLA
-835 ETVRAEAARLL
+835 ETVRSEARLL
-846 DLVDGTVGVVVAM
+846 LERVEGTVGVVVAM
-859 QRREEAAR
+859 NRRTEAAR
-867 WLAGLGERVVA
+867 WLADLGDRVVA

-922 TVVSADRDQPDGSGV
+922 TVVAGAGDMPDEAGV

>member
-1 MRDRE
+1 MAAQAQQDSAVDSEHDPVRGDAARADSVRDRE
-6 ISVEQEHLD
+6 IDVEQAHLD

-24 IHEAEFLMNDAAKRG
+24 IHEAEFLMHDAAQRG
-39 QVGTPGALAER
+39 HVGTPGALAER

-100 AVRDDGTA
+100 VLGPDNTA

-120 VLDSEYAPL
+120 VLDEDYAPL

-166 GVEDDLMRPELKA
+166 GVEDDLMRPEVTA
-179 FLDGGE
+179 RLDGEE
-185 LAVIGDGALMAAL
+185 LAVVGDGALMAAL
-198 GQARSHT
+198 GQARTHS

-217 DLVIRAP
+217 DRVIRAP

-249 LLYQDRRRYSGGI
+249 LLYQDRRRYAGGI

-308 STARAKGSYRM
+308 ATARVKGSSRM

-326 ARGALELGP
+326 ARGALEP
-335 AGMLGGA
+335 A
-342 DGSGTGAGGGSASG
+342 DS
-356 SGASGADASG
+356 
-366 AGAGG
+366 
-371 ADASGT
+371 
-377 GTGGANGTRSG
+377 
-388 RSAGNG
+388 
-394 TGSEMSGAEA
+394 
-404 SGTGVGGA
+404 
-412 NGTRSG
+412 
-418 RSAGNGTGS
+418 
-427 EMSGADASGSEA
+427 
-439 GEAEASGSGT
+439 
-449 SGADASGT
+449 
-457 GTSGAYGTRSGR
+457 
-469 SGANGAGAGNGS
+469 
-481 GVGTAAANG
+481 
-490 RGSGTAPASSGS
+490 
-502 ASATAPTQL
+502 PTL
-511 SFGDDGDGESPA
+511 
-523 APAPVGPPTRLRVVA
+523 LRVVA

-543 ELEAAELERIRRNAL
+543 ELEAEELAGIRRTVL

-564 NLLRPRARKL
+564 NLLRPRARRL
-574 LLDALWAQSG
+574 LLDALWERSG
-584 AATRHTDPEL
+584 AGARHTDPEL
-594 AAELRSSFDEDVT
+594 AAELRSSFDEDVS
-607 SEDSFIAFLDAWW
+607 SEDSFTAFLDAWW
-620 PELTPRAVLAAMADE
+620 PELTPGAVLAAMADE
-635 RRLGRWARRI
+635 RRLGRWARRV
-645 LNPGEVRRVARS
+645 LNPGEVRKVARS
-657 LRRDGHSVHDIAML
+657 LRREGRSVHDIALL
-671 DELQAILGT
+671 DELQAIVGT

-686 KRELDPLDQLTGLEE
+686 RREQDPLDQLTGLEE
-701 LMPVREESQRERA
+701 LMPQREETQWERA

-766 DEAAEARDEAL
+766 DEAAAARDEAL
-777 GTRPR
+777 GSRPR

-810 GSKAP
+810 GSPPP
-815 SAVRSTGVE
+815 SAVRSTGVQ
-824 PRFTVVQKSLG
+824 PRFAVVEESLG
-835 ETVRAEAARLL
+835 RTARAEAARLL

-859 QRREEAAR
+859 NRREEARR
-867 WLAGLGERVVA
+867 WLAGLGDRVVA

-922 TVVSADRDQPDGSGV
+922 TVVSCERDEPDASGV

>member
-1 MRDRE
+1 MAAQAQQSAVGSVHDSVRDRE
-6 ISVEQEHLD
+6 IGIEQEHLD

-24 IHEAEFLMNDAAKRG
+24 IHEAEFLMDDAARRG

-57 GIHLNRLN
+57 GVHLNRLN
-65 NEFEDFLFGRIDLLL
+65 NEFEDFLFGRIDLLP

-100 AVRDDGTA
+100 AVRADHTA

-120 VLDSEYAPL
+120 VLDEDYAPL

-140 FYRSTPVDPGR
+140 FYRATPVDPGR

-166 GVEDDLMRPELKA
+166 GVEDDLMRPELTA
-179 FLDGGE
+179 FLDGRR
-185 LAVIGDGALMAAL
+185 LPVIGDGALMAAL
-198 GQARSHT
+198 GQARGHT
-205 MRDIVASIQAEQ
+205 MRDIVSSIQAEQ

-224 AASVTYV
+224 AGSVTYV

-249 LLYQDRRRYSGGI
+249 LLYQDRRRYAGGI

-295 LVDGAEATLYDSP
+295 LVDGAEATLYDAP
-308 STARAKGSYRM
+308 SVARAKGSYRM
-319 LRVLRKA
+319 LKVLRKA
-326 ARGALELGP
+326 ARGALEPGP
-335 AGMLGGA
+335 GG
-342 DGSGTGAGGGSASG
+342 
-356 SGASGADASG
+356 
-366 AGAGG
+366 
-371 ADASGT
+371 
-377 GTGGANGTRSG
+377 
-388 RSAGNG
+388 
-394 TGSEMSGAEA
+394 
-404 SGTGVGGA
+404 
-412 NGTRSG
+412 
-418 RSAGNGTGS
+418 
-427 EMSGADASGSEA
+427 
-439 GEAEASGSGT
+439 
-449 SGADASGT
+449 
-457 GTSGAYGTRSGR
+457 
-469 SGANGAGAGNGS
+469 
-481 GVGTAAANG
+481 
-490 RGSGTAPASSGS
+490 GTAPAAGQLALGEDDDTDAGPRAPSG
-502 ASATAPTQL
+502 TP
-511 SFGDDGDGESPA
+511 G
-523 APAPVGPPTRLRVVA
+523 RLRVVA

-543 ELEAAELERIRRNAL
+543 ELGAAELERIRRTAL

-564 NLLRPRARKL
+564 NLLRPRARRL
-574 LLDALWAQSG
+574 LLDALYEQSG
-584 AATRHTDPEL
+584 AAARHSDPEL
-594 AAELRSSFDEDVT
+594 AAELRASFDEDVT
-607 SEDSFIAFLDAWW
+607 GEDTFIAFLEAWW
-620 PELTPRAVLAAMADE
+620 PELTPKAVLAAMADE

-645 LNPGEVRRVARS
+645 LNPGEIRKVARS
-657 LRRDGHSVHDIAML
+657 LKRVGYSVHDIAML

-701 LMPVREESQRERA
+701 LMPLREESQRERA
-714 ERLAQERTEYAH
+714 ERLAQERVEYAH

-743 GRRGRHATWT
+743 GRRGRHASWT

-777 GTRPR
+777 GTRLPGSHQR
-782 RRFELTV
+782 PGGGGAAGRSARTRRFRLTV
-789 NYRNPAEIAE
+789 NYRNPSEIAD
-799 LAAKV
+799 LASKV

-810 GSKAP
+810 GSESP
-815 SAVRSTGVE
+815 TAVRSTGVE
-824 PRFTVVQKSLG
+824 PRFTVLRGSL
-835 ETVRAEAARLL
+835 EKTVRAEAERLL
-846 DLVDGTVGVVVAM
+846 GLVDGTVGVVVAM
-859 QRREEAAR
+859 NRRAEAAR
-867 WLAGLGERVVA
+867 WLAGLGDRVVA

-889 DATVVVS
+889 DATVVVC

-922 TVVSADRDQPDGSGV
+922 TVVSGDRDEPDTAGV

>member
-1 MRDRE
+1 MAAQVQQSAVGPAHDGQDSVRDRE
-6 ISVEQEHLD
+6 IGVEQEHLD

-24 IHEAEFLMNDAAKRG
+24 IHEAEFLMHDAAKRG

-100 AVRDDGTA
+100 AVRDDNTA

-120 VLDSEYAPL
+120 VLDEDYAPL

-140 FYRSTPVDPGR
+140 FYRATPVDPGR

-166 GVEDDLMRPELKA
+166 GVEDDLMRPELTA
-179 FLDGGE
+179 RLDGRE
-185 LAVIGDGALMAAL
+185 LPVIGDGALMAAL

-205 MRDIVASIQAEQ
+205 MRDIVSSIQAEQ

-224 AASVTYV
+224 AASITYV

-249 LLYQDRRRYSGGI
+249 LLYQDRRRYAGGI

-295 LVDGAEATLYDSP
+295 LVDGTEATLYDSP
-308 STARAKGSYRM
+308 AVARAKGSYRM
-319 LRVLRKA
+319 LKVLRKA

-335 AGMLGGA
+335 AP
-342 DGSGTGAGGGSASG
+342 
-356 SGASGADASG
+356 
-366 AGAGG
+366 
-371 ADASGT
+371 
-377 GTGGANGTRSG
+377 RP
-388 RSAGNG
+388 
-394 TGSEMSGAEA
+394 
-404 SGTGVGGA
+404 
-412 NGTRSG
+412 
-418 RSAGNGTGS
+418 
-427 EMSGADASGSEA
+427 
-439 GEAEASGSGT
+439 
-449 SGADASGT
+449 
-457 GTSGAYGTRSGR
+457 
-469 SGANGAGAGNGS
+469 
-481 GVGTAAANG
+481 AAAEDTG
-490 RGSGTAPASSGS
+490 PRA
-502 ASATAPTQL
+502 
-511 SFGDDGDGESPA
+511 FG
-523 APAPVGPPTRLRVVA
+523 GPPSRLRVVA

-543 ELEAAELERIRRNAL
+543 ELEAEELERIRRTAL

-574 LLDALWAQSG
+574 LLDALWAKSG
-584 AATRHTDPEL
+584 SAARHTDPEL

-620 PELTPRAVLAAMADE
+620 PELTPKAVLAAMADD

-645 LNPGEVRRVARS
+645 LNPGEVRKVARS
-657 LRRDGHSVHDIAML
+657 LQRDGCSVHDIAML
-671 DELQAILGT
+671 DELQAILGA

-810 GSKAP
+810 GSEAP

-824 PRFTVVQKSLG
+824 PRFTVVRESLAR
-835 ETVRAEAARLL
+835 TVRAEAERLL
-846 DLVDGTVGVVVAM
+846 ERVDGTVGVVVAM
-859 QRREEAAR
+859 NRREEARR
-867 WLAGLGERVVA
+867 WLAGLGDRVVA

-922 TVVSADRDQPDGSGV
+922 TVVSGERDEPDAAGV

>member
-1 MRDRE
+1 MAAQEAVDTVRDRE
-6 ISVEQEHLD
+6 IGVEQEHLD
-15 RVYRRLEEK
+15 QVYRRLEEK
-24 IHEAEFLMNDAAKRG
+24 IHEAEFLMHDAAQKG
-39 QVGTPGALAER
+39 HVGTPGALAER

-57 GIHLNRLN
+57 GVHLNRLN
-65 NEFEDFLFGRIDLLL
+65 NEFEDFLFGRIDLLY

-87 PDGAYTAVEPAEG
+87 PDGAYTSVEPAEDAIRTDG
-100 AVRDDGTA
+100 AQQYA
-108 DIAETLHIGRIG
+108 DIGETLHIGRIG
-120 VLDSEYAPL
+120 VLDADYAPL

-161 GRRVL
+161 GRKVL

-179 FLDGGE
+179 TLDGQE
-185 LAVIGDGALMAAL
+185 LPVIGDGALMAAL
-198 GQARSHT
+198 GQARGHT

-262 LIVSPTPLLVA
+262 LIVSPTPLLVS

-285 GQVAIRAIGS
+285 GQVAIRALGS
-295 LVDGAEATLYDSP
+295 LVDGVEADAYDEP
-308 STARAKGSYRM
+308 AVARVKGSSRM
-319 LRVLRKA
+319 LAVLRKA
-326 ARGALELGP
+326 ARGALETP
-335 AGMLGGA
+335 APKA
-342 DGSGTGAGGGSASG
+342 PARAAGDQLAFGDEDEAP
-356 SGASGADASG
+356 AA
-366 AGAGG
+366 
-371 ADASGT
+371 
-377 GTGGANGTRSG
+377 
-388 RSAGNG
+388 SAG
-394 TGSEMSGAEA
+394 T
-404 SGTGVGGA
+404 
-412 NGTRSG
+412 
-418 RSAGNGTGS
+418 
-427 EMSGADASGSEA
+427 
-439 GEAEASGSGT
+439 
-449 SGADASGT
+449 
-457 GTSGAYGTRSGR
+457 
-469 SGANGAGAGNGS
+469 
-481 GVGTAAANG
+481 
-490 RGSGTAPASSGS
+490 
-502 ASATAPTQL
+502 PTL
-511 SFGDDGDGESPA
+511 
-523 APAPVGPPTRLRVVA
+523 LRVVA

-543 ELEAAELERIRRNAL
+543 ELGADELRRIRQNVL
-558 GGTAPV
+558 SGTAPV
-564 NLLRPRARKL
+564 NLLRPRARRL
-574 LLDALWAQSG
+574 LLDALYAKSG
-584 AATRHTDPEL
+584 AAGRHSDPEL
-594 AAELRSSFDEDVT
+594 AAELRSSFDEDVST
-607 SEDSFIAFLDAWW
+607 EDSFLGFLDAWW
-620 PELTPRAVLAAMADE
+620 PELTPRGVLDAMADE
-635 RRLGRWARRI
+635 RRLGRWARRV
-645 LNPGEVRRVARS
+645 LNPGEVRRLARS
-657 LRRDGHSVHDIAML
+657 LRRPGLSVHDVALL
-671 DELQAILGT
+671 DELATLLGA
-680 PARPRK
+680 PAKPRK
-686 KRELDPLDQLTGLEE
+686 KREYDPLDQLTGLEE
-701 LMPVREESQRERA
+701 LMPVREETQRERA
-714 ERLAQERTEYAH
+714 ERLAAERTEYAH

-766 DEAAEARDEAL
+766 DEAAAARDEAL

-810 GSKAP
+810 GKESP
-815 SAVRSTGVE
+815 RAVRSTGVV
-824 PRFTVVQKSLG
+824 PRFVPVAERTGLA
-835 ETVRAEAARLL
+835 ETVRLAAERLL
-846 DLVDGTVGVVVAM
+846 SEVEGTVGVVVAM
-859 QRREEAAR
+859 DRRAEAAR
-867 WLAGLGERVVA
+867 WLDGLGDRVVA

-914 LTRATQQL
+914 LTRSTQAL
-922 TVVSADRDQPDGSGV
+922 TVVSGERDLPDEDGV

>member
-1 MRDRE
+1 MAAQAQQTAVDSIHDSVRDRE

-57 GIHLNRLN
+57 GVHLNRLN

-87 PDGAYTAVEPAEG
+87 PDGAYTAVEPADG
-100 AVRDDGTA
+100 AVRDDNTA

-179 FLDGGE
+179 FLDGHE

-295 LVDGAEATLYDSP
+295 LVDGVEATLYDSP

-319 LRVLRKA
+319 LKVLRKA
-326 ARGALELGP
+326 ARGALEAGSGNSASAGGP
-335 AGMLGGA
+335 AGQRGPG
-342 DGSGTGAGGGSASG
+342 GAGG
-356 SGASGADASG
+356 
-366 AGAGG
+366 
-371 ADASGT
+371 
-377 GTGGANGTRSG
+377 SG
-388 RSAGNG
+388 R
-394 TGSEMSGAEA
+394 
-404 SGTGVGGA
+404 
-412 NGTRSG
+412 R
-418 RSAGNGTGS
+418 RRR
-427 EMSGADASGSEA
+427 
-439 GEAEASGSGT
+439 GEA
-449 SGADASGT
+449 
-457 GTSGAYGTRSGR
+457 
-469 SGANGAGAGNGS
+469 AG
-481 GVGTAAANG
+481 
-490 RGSGTAPASSGS
+490 
-502 ASATAPTQL
+502 QL
-511 SFGDDGDGESPA
+511 SFGAGDADQLTFGDDDTPDR
-523 APAPVGPPTRLRVVA
+523 APAGPASRLRVVA

-543 ELEAAELERIRRNAL
+543 ELEAPELERIRHTAL
-558 GGTAPV
+558 SGTAPV
-564 NLLRPRARKL
+564 NLLRPRARRL
-574 LLDALWAQSG
+574 LLDALWARSG
-584 AATRHTDPEL
+584 AGGRHTDPEL
-594 AAELRSSFDEDVT
+594 AAELRSSFDEDVST
-607 SEDSFIAFLDAWW
+607 EDSFIDFLNAWW
-620 PELTPRAVLAAMADE
+620 PELTPKAVLTAMADE

-645 LNPGEVRRVARS
+645 LNPGEVRKVARS
-657 LRRDGHSVHDIAML
+657 LRRDGYSVHDIAML

-686 KRELDPLDQLTGLEE
+686 RRDLDPLDQLTGLEE
-701 LMPVREESQRERA
+701 LMPVREETQRERA
-714 ERLAQERTEYAH
+714 ERLAEERTEYAH

-782 RRFELTV
+782 RRFQLTV
-789 NYRNPAEIAE
+789 NYRNPSEIAE
-799 LAAKV
+799 LASRV

-810 GSKAP
+810 GSESP
-815 SAVRSTGVE
+815 RAVRSTGVE
-824 PRFTVVQKSLG
+824 PRFAVVRESLASA
-835 ETVRAEAARLL
+835 VREEAARLL
-846 DLVDGTVGVVVAM
+846 DRVDGTIGVVVAM
-859 QRREEAAR
+859 QRREEAVR
-867 WLAGLGERVVA
+867 WLAGLGDRVVA

-922 TVVSADRDQPDGSGV
+922 TVVSGERDQPDATGV

>member
-1 MRDRE
+1 MAAQDAAVHSVVDTAVDTVRDRE
-6 ISVEQEHLD
+6 IGVEQEHLD
-15 RVYRRLEEK
+15 QVYRRLEEK

-57 GIHLNRLN
+57 GVHLNRLN
-65 NEFEDFLFGRIDLLL
+65 NEFEDFLFGRIDLLY

-87 PDGAYTAVEPAEG
+87 PDGAYTSVEPADD
-100 AVRDDGTA
+100 AVRTDGTRQVA
-108 DIAETLHIGRIG
+108 EIGETLHIGRIG
-120 VLDSEYAPL
+120 VLDSDYAPL

-166 GVEDDLMRPELKA
+166 GVEDDLMRPELTA
-179 FLDGGE
+179 TLAGE
-185 LAVIGDGALMAAL
+185 ELPVIGDGALMAAL

-249 LLYQDRRRYSGGI
+249 LLYQDRRRYAGGI

-285 GQVAIRAIGS
+285 GQVAIRAVGH
-295 LVDGAEATLYDSP
+295 LVDGAEATAYDEP
-308 STARAKGSYRM
+308 AVARIKGSSRM
-319 LRVLRKA
+319 LKVLRHA
-326 ARGALELGP
+326 ARGALDLSGP
-335 AGMLGGA
+335 PPVRGVQAAGGRQA
-342 DGSGTGAGGGSASG
+342 DGQLAFGEEPEAAS
-356 SGASGADASG
+356 
-366 AGAGG
+366 
-371 ADASGT
+371 
-377 GTGGANGTRSG
+377 
-388 RSAGNG
+388 
-394 TGSEMSGAEA
+394 
-404 SGTGVGGA
+404 
-412 NGTRSG
+412 
-418 RSAGNGTGS
+418 
-427 EMSGADASGSEA
+427 
-439 GEAEASGSGT
+439 
-449 SGADASGT
+449 
-457 GTSGAYGTRSGR
+457 
-469 SGANGAGAGNGS
+469 
-481 GVGTAAANG
+481 
-490 RGSGTAPASSGS
+490 
-502 ASATAPTQL
+502 
-511 SFGDDGDGESPA
+511 
-523 APAPVGPPTRLRVVA
+523 GPPTRLRVVA
-538 FGRRL
+538 FGRRIEIEAD
-543 ELEAAELERIRRNAL
+543 ELRRIRHNVL
-558 GGTAPV
+558 GGTTPV
-564 NLLRPRARKL
+564 NLLRPRARRM
-574 LLDALWAQSG
+574 LLDALWSKSG
-584 AATRHTDPEL
+584 SAGRALGDPEL
-594 AAELRSSFDEDVT
+594 AAELRSSFDEDIT
-607 SEDSFIAFLDAWW
+607 AEDSFITFLDAWW
-620 PELTPRAVLAAMADE
+620 PELTPRGVLTSMSDE
-635 RRLGRWARRI
+635 RRLGRWARRV
-645 LNPGEVRRVARS
+645 LNPGEVRRLARS
-657 LRRDGHSVHDIAML
+657 LRRDALSVHDVALL
-671 DELQAILGT
+671 DELGTLLGT

-686 KRELDPLDQLTGLEE
+686 RREYDPLDALTGLEE
-701 LMPVREESQRERA
+701 LMPHREETQRERA

-743 GRRGRHATWT
+743 GRRGRTATWT

-759 QSSWSDP
+759 QSSWSTP

-777 GTRPR
+777 GSRPR
-782 RRFELTV
+782 RRFQLTV

-810 GSKAP
+810 GMESP
-815 SAVRSTGVE
+815 SAVRSTGVR
-824 PRFTVVQKSLG
+824 PRFAVVRDGDLG
-835 ETVRAEAARLL
+835 GAVRAEAQRLL
-846 DLVDGTVGVVVAM
+846 DRVDGTVGVVVAM
-859 QRREEAAR
+859 NRREQAAR

-922 TVVSADRDQPDGSGV
+922 TVVSDRRDEPDADGV

>member
-1 MRDRE
+1 MAAQAQQETALDSLRDRE
-6 ISVEQEHLD
+6 IGVEQEHLD
-15 RVYRRLEEK
+15 QVYRRLEEK
-24 IHEAEFLMNDAAKRG
+24 IHEAEFLMNDAAQRG

-57 GIHLNRLN
+57 GVHLNRLN
-65 NEFEDFLFGRIDLLL
+65 NEFEDFLFGRIDLLP

-100 AVRDDGTA
+100 AVRDDNTA

-120 VLDSEYAPL
+120 VLDQDYAPL

-161 GRRVL
+161 GRKVL
-166 GVEDDLMRPELKA
+166 GVEDDLMRPELNA
-179 FLDGGE
+179 FLDGQE
-185 LAVIGDGALMAAL
+185 LPVIGDGALMAAL

-249 LLYQDRRRYSGGI
+249 LLYQDRRRYAGGI

-308 STARAKGSYRM
+308 SVARAKGSSRM
-319 LRVLRKA
+319 IKVLRKA
-326 ARGALELGP
+326 ARGALELN
-335 AGMLGGA
+335 
-342 DGSGTGAGGGSASG
+342 DS
-356 SGASGADASG
+356 
-366 AGAGG
+366 
-371 ADASGT
+371 
-377 GTGGANGTRSG
+377 
-388 RSAGNG
+388 
-394 TGSEMSGAEA
+394 
-404 SGTGVGGA
+404 
-412 NGTRSG
+412 
-418 RSAGNGTGS
+418 
-427 EMSGADASGSEA
+427 
-439 GEAEASGSGT
+439 
-449 SGADASGT
+449 
-457 GTSGAYGTRSGR
+457 
-469 SGANGAGAGNGS
+469 
-481 GVGTAAANG
+481 
-490 RGSGTAPASSGS
+490 
-502 ASATAPTQL
+502 
-511 SFGDDGDGESPA
+511 
-523 APAPVGPPTRLRVVA
+523 PTRLRVVA

-543 ELEAAELERIRRNAL
+543 ELEAEELAGIRRAVL

-574 LLDALWAQSG
+574 LLDALWERSG
-584 AATRHTDPEL
+584 AAGRHTDPEL
-594 AAELRSSFDEDVT
+594 AAELRSSFDEDIT
-607 SEDSFIAFLDAWW
+607 SEDSFITFLDAWW
-620 PELTPRAVLAAMADE
+620 PELTPAAVLAAMADE

-645 LNPGEVRRVARS
+645 MNPGEVRRVARS
-657 LRRDGHSVHDIAML
+657 LRRDGSSVHDIAML
-671 DELQAILGT
+671 DELQAILGA

-686 KRELDPLDQLTGLEE
+686 RRDLDPLDQLTGLEE

-714 ERLAQERTEYAH
+714 ERLAAERTEYAH

-799 LAAKV
+799 LASKV

-810 GSKAP
+810 GSESP
-815 SAVRSTGVE
+815 RAVRSTGVE
-824 PRFTVVQKSLG
+824 PRFTVVDDTLG
-835 ETVRAEAARLL
+835 ETVRNEAARLL
-846 DLVDGTVGVVVAM
+846 ERVDGTVGVVVAM
-859 QRREEAAR
+859 QRREEARR
-867 WLAGLGERVVA
+867 WLAGLGDRVVA

-922 TVVSADRDQPDGSGV
+922 TVVSAERDVPDAAGV

>member
-1 MRDRE
+1 MAVQAQQETALEDSLRDRE
-6 ISVEQEHLD
+6 IGVEQEHLD
-15 RVYRRLEEK
+15 RVYQRLEEK

-57 GIHLNRLN
+57 GVHLNRLN
-65 NEFEDFLFGRIDLLL
+65 NEFEDFLFGRIDLLR

-100 AVRDDGTA
+100 AVRDDNTA

-120 VLDSEYAPL
+120 VLDQDYAPL

-166 GVEDDLMRPELKA
+166 SVEDDLMRPELKA
-179 FLDGGE
+179 FLGGHE
-185 LAVIGDGALMAAL
+185 LPVIGDGALMAAL

-249 LLYQDRRRYSGGI
+249 LLYQDRRRYAGGI
-262 LIVSPTPLLVA
+262 LIVSPTPLLVS

-308 STARAKGSYRM
+308 STARAKGSHRM
-319 LRVLRKA
+319 LKVLRKA
-326 ARGALELGP
+326 ARGALELN
-335 AGMLGGA
+335 
-342 DGSGTGAGGGSASG
+342 DS
-356 SGASGADASG
+356 
-366 AGAGG
+366 
-371 ADASGT
+371 
-377 GTGGANGTRSG
+377 
-388 RSAGNG
+388 
-394 TGSEMSGAEA
+394 
-404 SGTGVGGA
+404 
-412 NGTRSG
+412 
-418 RSAGNGTGS
+418 
-427 EMSGADASGSEA
+427 
-439 GEAEASGSGT
+439 
-449 SGADASGT
+449 
-457 GTSGAYGTRSGR
+457 
-469 SGANGAGAGNGS
+469 
-481 GVGTAAANG
+481 
-490 RGSGTAPASSGS
+490 
-502 ASATAPTQL
+502 
-511 SFGDDGDGESPA
+511 
-523 APAPVGPPTRLRVVA
+523 PTRLRVVA

-543 ELEAAELERIRRNAL
+543 ELEAGELERIRHNVL

-584 AATRHTDPEL
+584 GATRHSDPEL

-620 PELTPRAVLAAMADE
+620 PELTPKAVLAAMADD
-635 RRLGRWARRI
+635 RRLGRFARRI

-657 LRRDGHSVHDIAML
+657 LKRDGHSVHDIAML
-671 DELQAILGT
+671 DELQAILGS
-680 PARPRK
+680 PARPKRR
-686 KRELDPLDQLTGLEE
+686 RELDPLDQLTGLEE

-714 ERLAQERTEYAH
+714 ERLAAERTEYAH

-731 AQDLTPMQWRMV
+731 AQDVTPMQWRMI

-753 VVGDPA
+753 IVGDPA
-759 QSSWSDP
+759 QSSWSDV
-766 DEAAEARDEAL
+766 DEAAQARDEAL

-782 RRFELTV
+782 RRFQLTV

-799 LAAKV
+799 LASKV

-810 GSKAP
+810 GSTSP

-824 PRFTVVQKSLG
+824 PRFVTTNKGHSTVVGDSLAH
-835 ETVRAEAARLL
+835 TVREEAARLL
-846 DLVDGTVGVVVAM
+846 DRVDGTVGVVVAM
-859 QRREEAAR
+859 QRREEAVK
-867 WLAGLGERVVA
+867 WLAGLGDRVVA

-922 TVVSADRDQPDGSGV
+922 TVVSGERDEPDATGV

>member
-1 MRDRE
+1 MAAQVQQETLDSAHDSVRE
-6 ISVEQEHLD
+6 KEIGVEQAHLD

-57 GIHLNRLN
+57 GVHLNRLN
-65 NEFEDFLFGRIDLLL
+65 NEFEDFLFGRIDLLQ

-100 AVRDDGTA
+100 AVRPDNTA

-161 GRRVL
+161 GRKVL
-166 GVEDDLMRPELKA
+166 GVEDDLMRPELTA
-179 FLDGGE
+179 HLDGGE
-185 LAVIGDGALMAAL
+185 LPVIGDGALMAAL

-249 LLYQDRRRYSGGI
+249 LLYQDRRRYAGGI

-308 STARAKGSYRM
+308 AVARAKGSYRM
-319 LRVLRKA
+319 LKVLRKA
-326 ARGALELGP
+326 ARGALE
-335 AGMLGGA
+335 
-342 DGSGTGAGGGSASG
+342 SS
-356 SGASGADASG
+356 DA
-366 AGAGG
+366 
-371 ADASGT
+371 
-377 GTGGANGTRSG
+377 
-388 RSAGNG
+388 
-394 TGSEMSGAEA
+394 
-404 SGTGVGGA
+404 
-412 NGTRSG
+412 
-418 RSAGNGTGS
+418 
-427 EMSGADASGSEA
+427 
-439 GEAEASGSGT
+439 
-449 SGADASGT
+449 
-457 GTSGAYGTRSGR
+457 
-469 SGANGAGAGNGS
+469 
-481 GVGTAAANG
+481 
-490 RGSGTAPASSGS
+490 
-502 ASATAPTQL
+502 
-511 SFGDDGDGESPA
+511 
-523 APAPVGPPTRLRVVA
+523 PTRLRVVA

-543 ELEAAELERIRRNAL
+543 ELEAPDLDRVRRTAL
-558 GGTAPV
+558 SGTAPV

-574 LLDALWAQSG
+574 LLDALWDRSG
-584 AATRHTDPEL
+584 AAGRHSDPEL
-594 AAELRSSFDEDVT
+594 AAELRSSFDEDIT
-607 SEDSFIAFLDAWW
+607 TEDEFIAFLDAWW
-620 PELTPRAVLAAMADE
+620 PELTPRGVLTAMADE

-657 LRRDGHSVHDIAML
+657 LKRDGLSVHDVAVL
-671 DELQAILGT
+671 DELQAILGL

-686 KRELDPLDQLTGLEE
+686 RRDLDPLDQLTGLEE
-701 LMPVREESQRERA
+701 LMPVREETQRERA

-782 RRFELTV
+782 RRFTLTV

-810 GSKAP
+810 GSESP
-815 SAVRSTGVE
+815 SAVRSTGVR
-824 PRFTVVQKSLG
+824 PRFVTAARDTLAR
-835 ETVRAEAARLL
+835 TVRAEAARLL

-859 QRREEAAR
+859 NRRDEAAR
-867 WLAGLGERVVA
+867 WLAGLGDRVVA

-922 TVVSADRDQPDGSGV
+922 TVVSAERDDPDAMGV

>member
-1 MRDRE
+1 MAAQVQQSAVGSVHEGHDSVRDRE

-24 IHEAEFLMNDAAKRG
+24 IHEAEFLMHDAAQRG

-57 GIHLNRLN
+57 GVHLNRLN

-100 AVRDDGTA
+100 AVREDNTA

-120 VLDSEYAPL
+120 VLDEDYSPL

-140 FYRSTPVDPGR
+140 FYRATPVEPGR

-166 GVEDDLMRPELKA
+166 GVEDDLMRPELTA
-179 FLDGGE
+179 YLDGRE
-185 LAVIGDGALMAAL
+185 LPVIGDGALMAAL
-198 GQARSHT
+198 GQARGHT
-205 MRDIVASIQAEQ
+205 MRDIVSSIQAEQ

-224 AASVTYV
+224 AASITYV

-249 LLYQDRRRYSGGI
+249 LLYQDRRRYAGGI

-295 LVDGAEATLYDSP
+295 LVDGAEATVYDSP
-308 STARAKGSYRM
+308 SVARAKGSSRM
-319 LRVLRKA
+319 LKVLRKA

-335 AGMLGGA
+335 AA
-342 DGSGTGAGGGSASG
+342 P
-356 SGASGADASG
+356 ADAE
-366 AGAGG
+366 
-371 ADASGT
+371 DDE
-377 GTGGANGTRSG
+377 G
-388 RSAGNG
+388 R
-394 TGSEMSGAEA
+394 
-404 SGTGVGGA
+404 
-412 NGTRSG
+412 
-418 RSAGNGTGS
+418 
-427 EMSGADASGSEA
+427 
-439 GEAEASGSGT
+439 
-449 SGADASGT
+449 
-457 GTSGAYGTRSGR
+457 
-469 SGANGAGAGNGS
+469 
-481 GVGTAAANG
+481 
-490 RGSGTAPASSGS
+490 P
-502 ASATAPTQL
+502 
-511 SFGDDGDGESPA
+511 GDG
-523 APAPVGPPTRLRVVA
+523 PPSRLRVVA

-543 ELEAAELERIRRNAL
+543 ELEADELERIRRTAL
-558 GGTAPV
+558 TGTAPV

-574 LLDALWAQSG
+574 LLDALWARSG
-584 AATRHTDPEL
+584 AAGRHTDPEL

-607 SEDSFIAFLDAWW
+607 SEDSFLAFLDAWW
-620 PELTPRAVLAAMADE
+620 PELTPKAVLAAMADE
-635 RRLGRWARRI
+635 KRLGRWARRV
-645 LNPGEVRRVARS
+645 LNPGEVRKVARS
-657 LRRDGHSVHDIAML
+657 LRRDGLSVHDIALL
-671 DELQAILGT
+671 DELQAILGA

-701 LMPVREESQRERA
+701 LMPVREETQRERA

-743 GRRGRHATWT
+743 GRRGRQATWT

-782 RRFELTV
+782 RRFQLTV

-810 GSKAP
+810 GAESP
-815 SAVRSTGVE
+815 TAVRSTGVR
-824 PRFTVVQKSLG
+824 PRFTVVADSL
-835 ETVRAEAARLL
+835 ERTVRAEAERLL
-846 DLVDGTVGVVVAM
+846 GLVDGTVGVVVAM
-859 QRREEAAR
+859 GRREEARR
-867 WLAGLGERVVA
+867 WLAGLGDRVVA

-922 TVVSADRDQPDGSGV
+922 TVVSGQRDEPDAAGV

>member
-1 MRDRE
+1 MAAQEAVDSVRDRE
-6 ISVEQEHLD
+6 VAVEQDHLD
-15 RVYRRLEEK
+15 QVYRRLEEK
-24 IHEAEFLMNDAAKRG
+24 IHEAEFLMHDAAQRG

-57 GIHLNRLN
+57 GVHLNRLN
-65 NEFEDFLFGRIDLLL
+65 SEFEDFLFGRIDLLR

-87 PDGAYTAVEPAEG
+87 PDGAYTSVEPADD
-100 AVRDDGTA
+100 AVRPDGTA
-108 DIAETLHIGRIG
+108 EIAETLHIGRIG
-120 VLDSEYAPL
+120 VLDADYSPL

-140 FYRSTPVDPGR
+140 FYRATPVDPGR

-166 GVEDDLMRPELKA
+166 GVEDDLMRPELIA
-179 FLDGGE
+179 TLDGAE
-185 LAVIGDGALMAAL
+185 LPVIGDGALMAAL

-205 MRDIVASIQAEQ
+205 MRDIVSSIQAEQ

-249 LLYQDRRRYSGGI
+249 LLYQDRRRYAGGI

-285 GQVAIRAIGS
+285 GQVAIRAVGS
-295 LVDGAEATLYDSP
+295 LVDGVEATAYDDP
-308 STARAKGSYRM
+308 AVARVKGSSRM
-319 LRVLRKA
+319 LKVLRKA
-326 ARGALELGP
+326 ARGALE
-335 AGMLGGA
+335 
-342 DGSGTGAGGGSASG
+342 
-356 SGASGADASG
+356 
-366 AGAGG
+366 
-371 ADASGT
+371 
-377 GTGGANGTRSG
+377 R
-388 RSAGNG
+388 
-394 TGSEMSGAEA
+394 
-404 SGTGVGGA
+404 
-412 NGTRSG
+412 
-418 RSAGNGTGS
+418 
-427 EMSGADASGSEA
+427 
-439 GEAEASGSGT
+439 GEAP
-449 SGADASGT
+449 D
-457 GTSGAYGTRSGR
+457 
-469 SGANGAGAGNGS
+469 
-481 GVGTAAANG
+481 
-490 RGSGTAPASSGS
+490 
-502 ASATAPTQL
+502 
-511 SFGDDGDGESPA
+511 
-523 APAPVGPPTRLRVVA
+523 RLRVVA
-538 FGRRL
+538 FGRRI
-543 ELEAAELERIRRNAL
+543 ELEAEELRRIRHAAL

-564 NLLRPRARKL
+564 NLLRPRARRL
-574 LLDALWAQSG
+574 VLDALYAKSGG
-584 AATRHTDPEL
+584 AARQTDPEL

-607 SEDSFIAFLDAWW
+607 SEDSFTAFLDAWW
-620 PELTPRAVLAAMADE
+620 PELTPRGVLAAMADE
-635 RRLGRWARRI
+635 KRLGRWARRV
-645 LNPGEVRRVARS
+645 LNPGEVRRLARS
-657 LRRDGHSVHDIAML
+657 LRRDAYSVHDVALL
-671 DELQAILGT
+671 DELQTLLGA
-680 PARPRK
+680 PARPRRR
-686 KRELDPLDQLTGLEE
+686 RELDPLDQLTGLEE

-759 QSSWSDP
+759 QSSWSVP

-782 RRFELTV
+782 RRFTLTV

-799 LAAKV
+799 LAARV

-810 GSKAP
+810 GAQSP
-815 SAVRSTGVE
+815 RAVRSTGVE
-824 PRFTVVQKSLG
+824 PRFTAVGDRDPAEVVR
-835 ETVRAEAARLL
+835 EEARRLL
-846 DLVDGTVGVVVAM
+846 ERVDGTVGVVVAM
-859 QRREEAAR
+859 NRREQVAG
-867 WLAGLGERVVA
+867 WLAGLDSDAPLGEGGRGRVVV

-922 TVVSADRDQPDGSGV
+922 TVVAGRRDEPDEAGV

>member
-1 MRDRE
+1 MAAQAQQETALDTVSDKSAQDSLRDRE
-6 ISVEQEHLD
+6 ISVEQAHLD

-100 AVRDDGTA
+100 AVREDSTA

-166 GVEDDLMRPELKA
+166 GVEDDLMRPELSA
-179 FLDGGE
+179 FLDGE
-185 LAVIGDGALMAAL
+185 QLAVIGDGALMAAL

-249 LLYQDRRRYSGGI
+249 LLYQDRRRYAGGI

-308 STARAKGSYRM
+308 AVARAKGSYRM

-326 ARGALELGP
+326 ARGALELN
-335 AGMLGGA
+335 
-342 DGSGTGAGGGSASG
+342 DS
-356 SGASGADASG
+356 
-366 AGAGG
+366 
-371 ADASGT
+371 
-377 GTGGANGTRSG
+377 
-388 RSAGNG
+388 
-394 TGSEMSGAEA
+394 
-404 SGTGVGGA
+404 
-412 NGTRSG
+412 
-418 RSAGNGTGS
+418 
-427 EMSGADASGSEA
+427 
-439 GEAEASGSGT
+439 
-449 SGADASGT
+449 
-457 GTSGAYGTRSGR
+457 
-469 SGANGAGAGNGS
+469 
-481 GVGTAAANG
+481 
-490 RGSGTAPASSGS
+490 
-502 ASATAPTQL
+502 
-511 SFGDDGDGESPA
+511 
-523 APAPVGPPTRLRVVA
+523 PTRLRVVA

-543 ELEAAELERIRRNAL
+543 ELEAADLERVRQSAL
-558 GGTAPV
+558 SGTAPV
-564 NLLRPRARKL
+564 NMLRPRARKL
-574 LLDALWAQSG
+574 LLDALWERSG
-584 AATRHTDPEL
+584 SAGRHTDPEL
-594 AAELRSSFDEDVT
+594 AAELRSSFDEDIA
-607 SEDSFIAFLDAWW
+607 SEDDFIAFLDAWW
-620 PELTPRAVLAAMADE
+620 PELTPRSVLESMSDE
-635 RRLGRWARRI
+635 RKLGRWARRI
-645 LNPGEVRRVARS
+645 LNPGEVRRVARA
-657 LRRDGHSVHDIAML
+657 LKRDGLSVHDVAIL

-686 KRELDPLDQLTGLEE
+686 RRDLDPLDQLTGLEE
-701 LMPVREESQRERA
+701 LMPTREESQRERA

-777 GTRPR
+777 GSRPR
-782 RRFELTV
+782 RRFTLTV

-810 GSKAP
+810 GSESP
-815 SAVRSTGVE
+815 SAVRSTGVK
-824 PRFTVVQKSLG
+824 PHFAVVRNSLS
-835 ETVRAEAARLL
+835 ESVRAEAARLL
-846 DLVDGTVGVVVAM
+846 DRVDGTVGVVVAM
-859 QRREEAAR
+859 NRREEARR
-867 WLAGLGERVVA
+867 WLTGLGDRVVA

-922 TVVSADRDQPDGSGV
+922 TVVSAERDEPDANGV

>member
-1 MRDRE
+1 
-6 ISVEQEHLD
+6 
-15 RVYRRLEEK
+15 
-24 IHEAEFLMNDAAKRG
+24 
-39 QVGTPGALAER
+39 
-50 DAQVFRA
+50 
-57 GIHLNRLN
+57 
-65 NEFEDFLFGRIDLLL
+65 
-80 GKDGKKG
+80 
-87 PDGAYTAVEPAEG
+87 
-100 AVRDDGTA
+100 
-108 DIAETLHIGRIG
+108 
-120 VLDSEYAPL
+120 
-129 VIDWRA
+129 WRA

-166 GVEDDLMRPELKA
+166 GVEDDLMRPEITA
-179 FLDGGE
+179 RLDGEE

-198 GQARSHT
+198 GQARTHS

-217 DLVIRAP
+217 DQVIRAP

-249 LLYQDRRRYSGGI
+249 LLYQDRRRYAGGI

-308 STARAKGSYRM
+308 ATARAKGSSRM
-319 LRVLRKA
+319 LRVLRRA
-326 ARGALELGP
+326 ARGALEP
-335 AGMLGGA
+335 A
-342 DGSGTGAGGGSASG
+342 DS
-356 SGASGADASG
+356 
-366 AGAGG
+366 
-371 ADASGT
+371 
-377 GTGGANGTRSG
+377 
-388 RSAGNG
+388 
-394 TGSEMSGAEA
+394 
-404 SGTGVGGA
+404 
-412 NGTRSG
+412 
-418 RSAGNGTGS
+418 
-427 EMSGADASGSEA
+427 
-439 GEAEASGSGT
+439 
-449 SGADASGT
+449 
-457 GTSGAYGTRSGR
+457 
-469 SGANGAGAGNGS
+469 
-481 GVGTAAANG
+481 
-490 RGSGTAPASSGS
+490 
-502 ASATAPTQL
+502 PTL
-511 SFGDDGDGESPA
+511 
-523 APAPVGPPTRLRVVA
+523 LRVVA

-543 ELEAAELERIRRNAL
+543 ELEAEELAGIRRTVL

-564 NLLRPRARKL
+564 NLLRPRARRL
-574 LLDALWAQSG
+574 LLDALWEKSG
-584 AATRHTDPEL
+584 AGARHSDPEL
-594 AAELRSSFDEDVT
+594 AAELRSSFDEDIT

-620 PELTPRAVLAAMADE
+620 PELTPGAVLAAMADE
-635 RRLGRWARRI
+635 RRLGRWARRV
-645 LNPGEVRRVARS
+645 LNPGEVRKVARS
-657 LRRDGHSVHDIAML
+657 LRREGHSVHDIALL
-671 DELQAILGT
+671 DELQAIVGT

-686 KRELDPLDQLTGLEE
+686 RREADPLDQLTGLEE
-701 LMPVREESQRERA
+701 LMPQREETQWERA

-743 GRRGRHATWT
+743 GRRGRTATWT

-766 DEAAEARDEAL
+766 DEAAAARDEAL

-810 GSKAP
+810 GSPSP
-815 SAVRSTGVE
+815 SAVRSTGVR
-824 PRFTVVQKSLG
+824 PRFAVVEDSLAR
-835 ETVRAEAARLL
+835 TVRAEAARLL

-859 QRREEAAR
+859 NRREEARR
-867 WLAGLGERVVA
+867 WLAGLGDRVVA

-922 TVVSADRDQPDGSGV
+922 TVVSCERDEPDASGV